1 MPSGRHDVKETA
13 ARRVLVVLV
22 FGVGVGV
29 DVDLDGDVDLDA
41 HPLTPHACDMGG
53 TGSPLTGRRI
63 DRGILRSP

>member
-1 MPSGRHDVKETA
+1 
-13 ARRVLVVLV
+13 
-22 FGVGVGV
+22 VGVGV

-41 HPLTPHACDMGG
+41 RPLTPHACDMGG